1 MVFILDDRTYFKAP
15 LDKIWKLLEAHGAD
29 GPKIHPDDKN
39 QKMEMAADNVM
50 VAEWENTVGGR
61 AVKTKVRFSLYPPL
75 GTAGEFLEGPFAG
88 SKFFNIYTPKNQR
101 TYITAVGEWKSPSI
115 PEDKLKKVVLLMLDK
130 EFGEDVAYLKTMR

>member
-1 MVFILDDRTYFKAP
+1 MVFILDDGAYFNAP

-50 VAEWENTVGGR
+50 VAEWENVVGGR

-115 PEDKLKKVVLLMLDK
+115 PEDKLKKAVLSMLDK

>member
-1 MVFILDDRTYFKAP
+1 MVFILDDGAYFNAP
-15 LDKIWKLLEAHGAD
+15 LDKIWKLLEAHGVD
-29 GPKIHPDDKN
+29 GLKIHPGDKN

-50 VAEWENTVGGR
+50 VAEWENVVGGR

-115 PEDKLKKVVLLMLDK
+115 PEGKLKKAVLSMLDK

>member
-1 MVFILDDRTYFKAP
+1 MVFILDDGAYFKAP

-39 QKMEMAADNVM
+39 QKMEMAANNVM
-50 VAEWENTVGGR
+50 VAEWENVVEGR

-88 SKFFNIYTPKNQR
+88 SKFFNIYTPKNRR
-101 TYITAVGEWKSPSI
+101 TYITVAGEWKSPSI
-115 PEDKLKKVVLLMLDK
+115 PEDKLKKAVFSMLQK
-130 EFGEDVAYLKTMR
+130 EFSEDVAYLKTMR